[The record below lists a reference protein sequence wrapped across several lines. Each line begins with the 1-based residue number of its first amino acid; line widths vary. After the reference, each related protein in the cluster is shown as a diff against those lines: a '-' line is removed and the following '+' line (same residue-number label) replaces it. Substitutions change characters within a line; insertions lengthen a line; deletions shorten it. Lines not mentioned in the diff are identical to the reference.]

1 MHKLQQAIRSHI
13 RYKIILPYLALTL
26 LVTMVG
32 AAVSLG
38 LAAASWED
46 RLMMLL
52 TQMGRD
58 TSDAV
63 VQRERDHLVFLRQV
77 AGAQANPDARALSV
91 AGAFT
96 AGTSDSDTTNKL
108 IGALRPFYNFQLEND
123 NLNLDRMIAFGTD
136 GRALVDWLR
145 VSEER
150 NADPVLMGNTDL
162 SSVPDVQRVLAGVMV
177 DGSDKF
183 SNLIRFGGDPQPY
196 FYTVV
201 PVRSGTQVVGGLLVA
216 IKTDRMLQDIQ
227 RSSQAV
233 LTTLYDPQGQL
244 TSSTLR
250 RDQIGDLP
258 HMPQLALDQLGR
270 GAQSVFDRS
279 TFQGRD
285 VELAY
290 SPLLIAGMPAGFF
303 AVGLWRDA
311 EFSWLLINRNGI
323 LIIAIALAI
332 GAVLLGFW
340 IARRITT
347 PLAALV
353 ETAEAVT
360 AGDLERRSPVAGTD
374 EIGRLALAFNQMT
387 EHLLRLYQI
396 SRDLNAQIDVGEVLG
411 TTSRALQPLLPG
423 LHVLALL
430 DGRTAWRYVL
440 ASDVPE
446 QLRPL
451 AGLRLEPNDM
461 RLARLL
467 EQRGPWTPPPDD
479 GQTRRTLGVE
489 GHPESA
495 GLLLVPLIVHDSP
508 IGLLVFGHADPDAFS
523 GAIEPTLLAVANM
536 AASVLCNAALFT
548 RARHEASERQAILES
563 LADGVVVCDPQGA
576 ILLLNPAAERLL
588 GMPDWR
594 EHRRFFGEA
603 RLEPASVGQE
613 LFAEGQTRLEHYRLG
628 PYTVGLS
635 RAPVQQSGGA
645 PLGEVIVLHDISA
658 EAAVDR
664 AKTHFI
670 ETISHELRTPLTV
683 ITGYTELLLRGMIG
697 ELNDEQRDLLGHV
710 RGRAEQINSIVKNV
724 ILVASIEAGSMGT
737 ALEPLDV
744 AETIEEAAGQ
754 LRGAFAGKGLELHVD
769 VPPALP
775 QVQADR
781 EQLRVVLTQLIDNA
795 RRYTERGGA
804 TVSARRCGDT
814 IEIDV
819 CDTGPGI
826 EPEDLAGLF
835 TRFYRVEGNSS
846 PERGSGLGLA
856 ITRQLME
863 QQGGRVWASST
874 IGQGSRFSIALPI
887 AHGNNHTFT
896 TDDRQTAATRRA

>member
-13 RYKIILPYLALTL
+13 SYKIILPYLALTL

-63 VQRERDHLVFLRQV
+63 VQRERDHLEFLRLA
-77 AGAQANPDARALSV
+77 AGGQANPLNENALSMPDAFASGRPDEV
-91 AGAFT
+91 A
-96 AGTSDSDTTNKL
+96 K
-108 IGALRPFYNFQLEND
+108 ALGPFYDFQREND

-136 GRALVDWLR
+136 GRALIDWLS
-145 VSEER
+145 VSEEPG
-150 NADPVLMGNTDL
+150 ADPERLENTDL
-162 SSVPDVQRVLAGVMV
+162 SGVPDVQRVLAGAVV

-183 SNLIRFGGDPQPY
+183 SNLIRFGNDLQPY

-201 PVRSGTQVVGGLLVA
+201 PVRQGERVVGGLLVA

-233 LTTLYDPQGQL
+233 LTTLYDPQGEP

-250 RDQIGDLP
+250 RDQIGEVQPMSEGTLE
-258 HMPQLALDQLGR
+258 QLRR

-290 SPLLIAGMPAGFF
+290 SPLLIAGLPVGFF
-303 AVGLWRDA
+303 AVALWRDA

-323 LIIAIALAI
+323 LAIAIALAV

-360 AGDLERRSPVAGTD
+360 AGDLDRRSPVTSAD

-387 EHLLRLYQI
+387 EHLLRLYHI
-396 SRDLNAQIDVGEVLG
+396 SRDLNAQIDVVEVLS

-440 ASDVPE
+440 ADDVPE

-451 AGLRLEPNDM
+451 ASLRLEPGDT
-461 RLARLL
+461 RLVRLL

-479 GQTRRTLGVE
+479 EPTRRTLGVE
-489 GHPESA
+489 GCSESA
-495 GLLLVPLIVHDSP
+495 GLLLVPLIIRDNP
-508 IGLLVFGHADPDAFS
+508 IGLLVFGHPDPDAFS
-523 GAIEPTLLAVANM
+523 GTVEPTLLAVANM

-548 RARHEASERQAILES
+548 RVHHEASERQAILES

-588 GMPDWR
+588 DMPDWR
-594 EHRRFFGEA
+594 ERRRFFGEV

-613 LFAEGQTRLEHYRLG
+613 MFAEGQARLEHYRLG
-628 PYTVGLS
+628 PHTVGLS

-724 ILVASIEAGSMGT
+724 ILVASIEAGTMGT
-737 ALEPLDV
+737 DLEPLDV
-744 AETIEEAAGQ
+744 AEIIEEVTGQ
-754 LRGAFAGKGLELHVD
+754 LRGAFAGKGLELRVD

-775 QVQADR
+775 RVLADR
-781 EQLRVVLTQLIDNA
+781 EQLRVVLLQLLDNA

-804 TVSARRCGDT
+804 TVSARRNGDT

-819 CDTGPGI
+819 CDSGPGI
-826 EPEDLAGLF
+826 DPQDLAGLF

-874 IGQGSRFSIALPI
+874 VGQGSHFSIALPI

-896 TDDRQTAATRRA
+896 TNDRQTAAARPA

>member
-1 MHKLQQAIRSHI
+1 MHKLRQAIRSHI

-77 AGAQANPDARALSV
+77 ASAQANPQANAPAMTEAFAARDPELV
-91 AGAFT
+91 GR
-96 AGTSDSDTTNKL
+96 
-108 IGALRPFYNFQLEND
+108 ALRPFYDFQIEND
-123 NLNLDRMIAFGTD
+123 SLNLDRMIAFGQD
-136 GRALVDWLR
+136 GRALIDWLR
-145 VSEER
+145 ISEDRSVAPEQ
-150 NADPVLMGNTDL
+150 LLGTDL
-162 SSVPDVQRVLAGVMV
+162 SQVPDVQRVLAGTLV
-177 DGSDKF
+177 DGNDKF
-183 SNLIRFGGDPQPY
+183 SNLIRFGDDPQPY

-201 PVRSGTQVVGGLLVA
+201 PVRRGSQVLGGLLVA
-216 IKTDRMLQDIQ
+216 IKSDRLLQDIQ

-233 LTTLYDPQGQL
+233 ITTLYDAQGL
-244 TSSTLR
+244 PTSSTLR
-250 RDQIGDLP
+250 RDQIGEVSR
-258 HMPQLALDQLGR
+258 MPQGTLDQLGR

-279 TFQGRD
+279 TLQGREI
-285 VELAY
+285 ELAY
-290 SPLLIAGMPAGFF
+290 SPLLIAGLPAGFF

-323 LIIAIALAI
+323 LAIALSLAI

-340 IARRITT
+340 IASRITS

-360 AGDLERRSPVAGTD
+360 AGDLERRSPVVSGD
-374 EIGRLALAFNQMT
+374 EVGRLALAFNQMT
-387 EHLLRLYQI
+387 EHLLRLYHI
-396 SRDLNAQIDVGEVLG
+396 SRELNAQIDVAEVLS

-430 DGRTAWRYVL
+430 DSRTSWRYVL
-440 ASDVPE
+440 AGDAPE
-446 QLRPL
+446 HLRPL
-451 AGLRLEPNDM
+451 TGLRLEPGDPW
-461 RLARLL
+461 LAHLL
-467 EQRGPWTPPPDD
+467 ELRSPWTPPPEDE
-479 GQTRRTLGVE
+479 QTRRTLGVD
-489 GHPESA
+489 GSTESA
-495 GLLLVPLIVHDSP
+495 GLLLVPLIIQDSP
-508 IGLLVFGHADPDAFS
+508 IGLLVFGHPDPDAFS
-523 GAIEPTLLAVANM
+523 GAVEPTLLAVANM

-548 RARHEASERQAILES
+548 RVHHEASERQAILES
-563 LADGVVVCDPQGA
+563 LADGVVVCDPYGA

-588 GMPDWR
+588 DMPDWR
-594 EHRRFFGEA
+594 ERRRFFGEV
-603 RLEPASVGQE
+603 RLEPASVGPE
-613 LFAEGQTRLEHYRLG
+613 LFAEGQARLEHYRLG
-628 PYTVGLS
+628 QHTVGLS

-683 ITGYTELLLRGMIG
+683 ITGYTELLLRGMMG
-697 ELNDEQRDLLGHV
+697 ELNNEQRDLLGHV

-724 ILVASIEAGSMGT
+724 ILVASIEAGTMGT
-737 ALEPLDV
+737 ELEPLDAIETVEEV
-744 AETIEEAAGQ
+744 ASQ
-754 LRGAFAGKGLELHVD
+754 MRGAFAGKGLELRLD
-769 VPPALP
+769 VPPGLP
-775 QVQADR
+775 PVLGDR
-781 EQLRVVLTQLIDNA
+781 EQLRVVLTQLLDNA
-795 RRYTERGGA
+795 RRYTQRGGA

-814 IEIDV
+814 VEIEV

-826 EPEDLAGLF
+826 DPQDLAGLF

-863 QQGGRVWASST
+863 QQGGRVWANST
-874 IGQGSRFSIALPI
+874 VGQGSRFSIALPV

-896 TDDRQTAATRRA
+896 TDDRPSTVARPA